1 MDIGSADEDV
11 KTYIHALKSASDA
24 RIHALEQQVAL
35 LLEELSLARH
45 KRFGRSSEHEPIGP
59 SLPFFFDELREQN
72 QSASVIETVTVAEH
86 ERKKSGRK
94 KLDPELPRVE
104 TVIDISDAD
113 KICACGAHLVRI
125 GAETCEKLHH
135 IPEKYFVEVIVRPYY
150 ACKKCEGFE
159 DQSKSPV
166 RVAPVPPAIIPK
178 GFATADLLASI
189 AVNKFCDHLPFYR
202 QEQRLSRLG
211 VSISRTDMANW
222 MIKAGTT
229 VLPLLDMLHERQKQ
243 GDVINMDETPVTVMG
258 EEGKANS
265 AKSYMWLMRGGP
277 PGAPCITYHYRV
289 SRGAAEARSLLEGF
303 SGYLQ
308 TDGYDSYPAA
318 IAGTPIVHVGCW
330 AHARRRFFDAAKA
343 SPESGIGVNGVAWIK
358 KLYAIERVLRRSRD
372 EGKISAQ
379 DFKRRRIK
387 EVSPVLND
395 FHAWL
400 LGESEKV
407 LPSSLAGKAVSYT
420 LGQWQALSRYIEHAD
435 LTPDNNAAEN
445 AIRPF
450 VLGRKNW
457 MICGSPDGAKYACLF
472 YSLIETAKAN
482 GLNPFDYLMMLFYF
496 APRATNEQDW
506 IRLLPLKGMYNPPGP
521 VSIPVPPGLF

>member
-1 MDIGSADEDV
+1 MDLESADEDV
-11 KTYIHALKSASDA
+11 RTYIRALKSESDA

-45 KRFGRSSEHEPIGP
+45 KRFGRSSEHQDSGP
-59 SLPFFFDELREQN
+59 SLPFFSDELLA
-72 QSASVIETVTVAEH
+72 QSPSPTVDETVMVAEH

-94 KLDPELPRVE
+94 KLDPDLPRVE
-104 TVIDISDAD
+104 TVIDISDEE
-113 KICACGAHLVRI
+113 KVCACGAPLVRI
-125 GAETCEKLHH
+125 GTEKCEKLHH

-150 ACKKCEGFE
+150 ACKNCEGYE
-159 DQSKSPV
+159 DPQKSPI

-202 QEQRLSRLG
+202 QEQRLSRMG
-211 VSISRTDMANW
+211 VSISRTDMASW
-222 MIKAGTT
+222 MIKAGNA
-229 VLPLLDMLHERQKQ
+229 VLPLIGMLHARQKQ

-277 PGAPCITYHYRV
+277 PDAPCITYHYRV
-289 SRGAAEARSLLEGF
+289 SRGAGEAKALLQGF

-308 TDGYDSYPAA
+308 TDGCDSYPAA

-343 SPESGIGVNGVAWIK
+343 SPDSGVGVDGVAWIK
-358 KLYAIERVLRRSRD
+358 KLYGIERVLRRSRD

-379 DFKRRRIK
+379 EFKRRRSE
-387 EVSPVLND
+387 EVSPVLSA

-407 LPSSLAGKAVSYT
+407 LPSSLAGKAISYT
-420 LGQWQALSRYIEHAD
+420 LGQWKQLIRYIDHAD

-457 MICGSPDGAKYACLF
+457 MICGSPDGAAIACLF

-482 GLNPFDYLMMLFYF
+482 GINPFSYLMTLFYF
-496 APRATNEQDW
+496 APLVRDERDW
-506 IRLLPLKGMYNPPGP
+506 ARLLPLKGVYDPPGP
-521 VSIPVPPGLF
+521 ISISVPTGLF